1 MGAEDEKLHEL
12 IAKLTKLHGGFKVTS
27 GFYNGHYHKN
37 AAGLYQADTYPIPVI
52 SVMGLCD
59 LEIDLAD
66 VDYVS
71 SSGLRVFVSASKLA
85 MLHGGSFSLLHPRD
99 DVMDV
104 LEVTGMADVFTVIR

>member
-1 MGAEDEKLHEL
+1 ME
-12 IAKLTKLHGGFKVTS
+12 IAMTVDGSRVTYAPKDKLTVQTASELDKAIVSSFPED
-27 GFYNGHYHKN
+27 
-37 AAGLYQADTYPIPVI
+37 AR
-52 SVMGLCD
+52 D

-104 LEVTGMADVFTVIR
+104 LEVTGMADVFTVVR

>member
-1 MGAEDEKLHEL
+1 MEITVTVDGSRVTYAPEG
-12 IAKLTKLHGGFKVTS
+12 KLTVQTASELDKTIVSSFPEDAS
-27 GFYNGHYHKN
+27 
-37 AAGLYQADTYPIPVI
+37 
-52 SVMGLCD
+52 D
-59 LEIDLAD
+59 LEIDLAN

-85 MLHGGSFSLLHPRD
+85 VLHGGSFSLLHPRD